1 MAAWDEQ
8 LMWAKYH
15 LSVAK
20 RLLDNFENYETKNF
34 LSSCMTE
41 MAMAATGFVNSYL
54 ICFHVRNGS
63 AIPKKSKARIEIFE
77 RNGEQK
83 VIENVL
89 KIFEI
94 RRAQKN
100 SPIELLRGDKILLL
114 DHGEY
119 KALTRER
126 LRELITNLESD
137 VNSFGGRAEDV

>member
-1 MAAWDEQ
+1 MAEWDEQ

-15 LSVAK
+15 LSVAR
-20 RLLDNFENYETKNF
+20 RLLDNFENYESKRF

-41 MAMAATGFVNSYL
+41 MAMAATGLVNSYL
-54 ICFHVRNGS
+54 IYFHIRDGS
-63 AIPKKSKARIEIFE
+63 VVPKKSKDRVEVFE
-77 RNGEQK
+77 RKGDK
-83 VIENVL
+83 RVVENIL

-114 DHGEY
+114 DRGEY

-126 LRELITNLESD
+126 LRELMVNLERD
-137 VNSFGGRAEDV
+137 VNSFRIKSEEL